1 VLVPCSLSVETLL
14 VELSEALDNI
24 KAQSINKLVNVN
36 VVSEDILE
44 TDGTLER
51 ARVEVDTNTDVKTI
65 AAVLLECHQH
75 SRYLLAINK
84 DIIDPL
90 DFYSLL

>member
-1 VLVPCSLSVETLL
+1 MQGRSSVLVPCSLSVETFL

-44 TDGTLER
+44 TDGTL
-51 ARVEVDTNTDVKTI
+51 
-65 AAVLLECHQH
+65 
-75 SRYLLAINK
+75 
-84 DIIDPL
+84 
-90 DFYSLL
+90 